1 MQRTLGKSLANAA
14 ALAAMLGAAGMNVAV
29 SPAAQS
35 QVSSPTSASSK
46 GTLARAVGAA
56 ADILGL
62 WGGGYSRG
70 RRRPV
75 GKRYRASVRQHQRH
89 ARKLRNRKA
98 AR

>member
-14 ALAAMLGAAGMNVAV
+14 ALAALLGAAGMNVAV
-29 SPAAQS
+29 GPAAQT
-35 QVSSPTSASSK
+35 QASSPTSASSK
-46 GTLARAVGAA
+46 GTLTRAVGAA
-56 ADILGL
+56 ADLLGL
-62 WGGGYSRG
+62 RGGGYSRG

-75 GKRYRASVRQHQRH
+75 GKRYSASVRQHQRH